1 MVRVAPVVVKNGMQ
15 FFCYQV
21 IYLTSE
27 VPTRYAPSPHNGGIA
42 KIFF

>member
-1 MVRVAPVVVKNGMQ
+1 MVKVALVVVKNGMQ

-27 VPTRYAPSPHNGGIA
+27 VPTHLCA
-42 KIFF
+42 